1 MSPEMQE
8 ITNILRDGAK
18 ARMSLEQIIQVEM
31 GAWKTS
37 EKRKWMM
44 TGERYYKNKTDIL
57 KRERTAIG
65 ENGCKEIVGNLA
77 NNKLVN
83 GFVRKLVDQKVGYL
97 LSKPMSIQTSNEEY
111 LELLTDFFGSPLLR
125 LIKNIGKESINK
137 GIAWV
142 HPYYDME
149 GNLLFAKIPSE
160 QCIPLWRDAA
170 HTELDAMI
178 RAYEVEV
185 YEGSRRTTVTKVE
198 WWDSYGVKRY
208 MLQGSL
214 IPDVEAGAEDSHFKL
229 VRQDETEKPM
239 NWERVPFVP
248 FKYNDEEQ
256 PLIELIKSLVD
267 DYDERKSDHTNN
279 LEDLPNSIYVVK
291 GFGGSEAGE
300 IRKNLSVYRIIKIDG
315 INPNDGVETLSL
327 NIDTNAHELH
337 MNQNRKDIYEFGR
350 GVDTQSEKF
359 GGDKSGVALR
369 FLYADLDM
377 DANILETEFQASLE
391 QLLWFINAH
400 IYNTTGKDFTSESV
414 DFIFNRDILINETEA
429 ITNAKDSQGV
439 ISDETIVANHPWV
452 TNAQDELERLKREK
466 KEDMGQFEQQA
477 YPGIGEEQP
486 DGEPE

>member
-178 RAYEVEV
+178 RTYEVEV

-208 MLQGSL
+208 VLQGSL
-214 IPDVEAGAEDSHFKL
+214 VPDVEAGAQDSHFQL
-229 VRQDETEKPM
+229 VSQNGTEKPM
-239 NWERVPFVP
+239 NWARVPFIG

-279 LEDLPNSIYVVK
+279 LEDLPDSIYVVK
-291 GFGGSEAGE
+291 GFGGTESGE
-300 IRKNLSVYRIIKIDG
+300 IRKNLSTFRIIKIDDTEA
-315 INPNDGVETLSL
+315 NSGVDTISL
-327 NIDTNAHELH
+327 PIDTEAYETH
-337 MNQNRKDIYEFGR
+337 MNRNRKDIYEFGR

-400 IYNTTGKDFTSESV
+400 IYNTTGKDFTGESV

-452 TNAQDELERLKREK
+452 TNAQDELERLKSEK
-466 KEDMGQFEQQA
+466 EEDMKQFEEQS
-477 YPGIGEEQP
+477 YPGLGEQQP
-486 DGEPE
+486 EGEHE

>member
-178 RAYEVEV
+178 RTYEVEV

-198 WWDSYGVKRY
+198 WWDSYGVKGMCYKALLYPMWRQV
-208 MLQGSL
+208 LK
-214 IPDVEAGAEDSHFKL
+214 IP
-229 VRQDETEKPM
+229 
-239 NWERVPFVP
+239 
-248 FKYNDEEQ
+248 
-256 PLIELIKSLVD
+256 
-267 DYDERKSDHTNN
+267 
-279 LEDLPNSIYVVK
+279 
-291 GFGGSEAGE
+291 
-300 IRKNLSVYRIIKIDG
+300 
-315 INPNDGVETLSL
+315 
-327 NIDTNAHELH
+327 
-337 MNQNRKDIYEFGR
+337 
-350 GVDTQSEKF
+350 
-359 GGDKSGVALR
+359 
-369 FLYADLDM
+369 
-377 DANILETEFQASLE
+377 
-391 QLLWFINAH
+391 
-400 IYNTTGKDFTSESV
+400 
-414 DFIFNRDILINETEA
+414 IFNSSARVKPKN
-429 ITNAKDSQGV
+429 
-439 ISDETIVANHPWV
+439 
-452 TNAQDELERLKREK
+452 R
-466 KEDMGQFEQQA
+466 
-477 YPGIGEEQP
+477 
-486 DGEPE
+486 